1 MKRASLV
8 VQGLRNHLAMQG
20 TLVRFLVWVDPT
32 CHGAAKPVSHMNHAC
47 TLEPVSHNYC
57 ACATIIAPGCSN
69 Y

>member
-47 TLEPVSHNYC
+47 TLEPVSHNC
-57 ACATIIAPGCSN
+57 
-69 Y
+69 